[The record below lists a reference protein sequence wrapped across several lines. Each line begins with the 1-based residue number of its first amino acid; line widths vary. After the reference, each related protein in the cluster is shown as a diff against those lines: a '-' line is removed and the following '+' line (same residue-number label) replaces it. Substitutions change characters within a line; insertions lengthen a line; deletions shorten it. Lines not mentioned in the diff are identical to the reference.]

1 MCIGIDSYTRKQ
13 LISNRQYFYSKH
25 CHKDTIRERYQSVI
39 LIQTTSQNN
48 VITIKLEKFK
58 KIEFNKKL
66 INFILRIPMSLEY
79 SERIKLLLSY
89 TTKQPSDKD
98 YRYILIDL
106 VKIV

>member
-1 MCIGIDSYTRKQ
+1 
-13 LISNRQYFYSKH
+13 
-25 CHKDTIRERYQSVI
+25 
-39 LIQTTSQNN
+39 

-79 SERIKLLLSY
+79 SERIKLLLY